1 MLKHCELDLL
11 TEFSEV
17 SHYGEVCK
25 LDLFYIITL
34 LKILFRYRTLISR
47 LHSLLIKSSTRQRQ
61 PMANTQ
67 YNV

>member
-34 LKILFRYRTLISR
+34 LKL
-47 LHSLLIKSSTRQRQ
+47 
-61 PMANTQ
+61 
-67 YNV
+67 